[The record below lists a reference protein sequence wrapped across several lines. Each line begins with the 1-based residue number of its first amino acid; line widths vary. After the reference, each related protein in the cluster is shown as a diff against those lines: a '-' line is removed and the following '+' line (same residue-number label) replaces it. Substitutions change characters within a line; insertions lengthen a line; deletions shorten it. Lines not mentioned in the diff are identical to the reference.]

1 MILTQNHLGK
11 LKLGHLKGSEKFVFA
26 LADTFLIEKLLTLP
40 LFRLLITCEICKKCN
55 YYSFMK
61 YNPLYM

>member
-11 LKLGHLKGSEKFVFA
+11 LKLGHLKGSEKIFVCSSY
-26 LADTFLIEKLLTLP
+26 TFLIEKLLTLP

-61 YNPLYM
+61 YNPL

>member
-26 LADTFLIEKLLTLP
+26 LAIPSLLKNLILTLP
-40 LFRLLITCEICKKCN
+40 LFRLLITCEICKNCN

-61 YNPLYM
+61 YNPL